1 MIEVFGSKNC
11 SRCTMVKNILT
22 NKKIEFTYS
31 LLEDL
36 PQDEYDIKMEKAKE
50 KNMMALP
57 LIFKNNELI
66 KIEEI

>member
-36 PQDEYDIKMEKAKE
+36 PQDEYDIKMKKAKE